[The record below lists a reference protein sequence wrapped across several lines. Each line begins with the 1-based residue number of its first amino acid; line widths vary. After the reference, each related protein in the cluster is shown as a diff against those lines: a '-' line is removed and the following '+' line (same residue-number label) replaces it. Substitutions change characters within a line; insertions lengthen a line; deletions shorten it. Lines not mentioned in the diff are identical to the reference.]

1 MYDAAERE
9 MDLYRNEITRL
20 RAVHEAE
27 IASLTGQRNRVSDTA
42 DELREQL
49 GDLKDRIGNLAA
61 GLRLSADATRP
72 SRKTD
77 IEDGC
82 AAALYGLLRIDGE
95 SGDETRQRIDR
106 ERAGLPS

>member
-1 MYDAAERE
+1 MTAPGLTPVEAVRLAVAEE
-9 MDLYRNEITRL
+9 W
-20 RAVHEAE
+20 
-27 IASLTGQRNRVSDTA
+27 QPRV

-49 GDLKDRIGNLAA
+49 ADLQDRIGNLAA

-95 SGDETRQRIDR
+95 SADETRQRIDR